1 MQTLLRLW
9 RTLEACPWSG
19 AVVAEWDEHFG
30 AEAARL
36 RPHLKPTGALAATYP
51 CPHGG
56 GDGCPRQVHDRG
68 GGAFEAVCG
77 NVPAECSPLRLKKAD
92 LAVHAV
98 DRRAALEPVVARVRE
113 QNALAATSVA
123 GFDGLLPLG
132 ILERRV
138 GRTLVV
144 LANTEAADQRGAILE
159 LRRIVATDAVA
170 VLVEMRGDDRVVG
183 DGHVELALGTQGDLA
198 LWRALQLQWPES
210 WAARATRKE
219 AVFEDVRLEFAAE
232 SDKHLVLLNG
242 QVLKDFRI
250 SDTKFA
256 RLLRLAVA
264 RWADPDVQDGGW
276 LKKAPHL
283 QLDEREADLV
293 DLRNAFIADQPDGFA
308 GMTVAERKALVQSS
322 TDRPGLLRLPLNPRH
337 IRFDPSLKD
346 VRLLGDQQNEPRAPA
361 AGKSKGQRK
370 TSGSDELAR
379 NKTQARAKALKMFG
393 EARKLGVP
401 LPEESVLKS
410 RPTET

>member
-9 RTLEACPWSG
+9 RTLEACPWDR
-19 AVVAEWDEHFG
+19 AVTAEWQERFTTDF
-30 AEAARL
+30 AL
-36 RPHLKPTGALAATYP
+36 LQPHLKPTGEMATTYP
-51 CPHGG
+51 CPNGG
-56 GDGCPRQVHDRG
+56 GDGCPRQVHERG
-68 GGAFEAVCG
+68 GGFEAVCG
-77 NVPAECSPLRLKKAD
+77 NVPGECSSLLLKKTD

-113 QNALAATSVA
+113 RDALAATSVA

-132 ILERRV
+132 ILDRRV

-144 LANTEAADQRGAILE
+144 LATTEARGHRGAILE
-159 LRRIVATDAVA
+159 LRRSAATDAVV
-170 VLVEMRGDDRVVG
+170 VLVDGRQDDRVVG
-183 DGHVELALGTQGDLA
+183 DGHLELALGTQGDLA
-198 LWRALQLQWPES
+198 LWRALRLQWPES

-242 QVLKDFRI
+242 QVVKDFRI

-264 RWADPDVQDGGW
+264 RWADSDVEDGGW

-337 IRFDPSLKD
+337 IHFDPSLKD
-346 VRLLGDQQNEPRAPA
+346 VRLLGDKQNEPRAPA
-361 AGKSKGQRK
+361 TGKGKRR